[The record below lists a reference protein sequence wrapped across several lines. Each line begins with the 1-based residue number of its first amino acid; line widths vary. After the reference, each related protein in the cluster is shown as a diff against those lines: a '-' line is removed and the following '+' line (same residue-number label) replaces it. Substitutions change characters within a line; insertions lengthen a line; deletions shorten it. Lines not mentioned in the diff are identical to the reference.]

1 MKRDILMMVI
11 CLTLLMLPA
20 LWGGER
26 DNIGAYSPSCKEDW
40 ILILDP
46 GHGGEDGGAS
56 TAGGDRESDINLAI
70 TLRLEQVLA
79 LCGQPTLLTRNQDV
93 SIHSPDAAT
102 IREKKVS
109 DLKNR
114 AELVEHVGYGL
125 LLSVHQNS
133 FTDPRYSGAQ
143 VFYNHVEGSQLW
155 AEQTQEMLRL
165 SLDQGNK
172 RSAKPVAD
180 NIYLMNSVSCPAIL
194 VECGFLSNGA
204 ESSLLLTSSYQ
215 TKIATTLAG
224 ACLQYIQMLS

>member
-26 DNIGAYSPSCKEDW
+26 ENIGAYSPSCKADW

-114 AELVEHVGYGL
+114 AELVEQIGYGL

-204 ESSLLLTSSYQ
+204 ESSLLLTSSDQ

-224 ACLQYIQMLS
+224 ACLQYILILS